1 MKIKILV
8 CSKKTELNMSAAP
21 ALQELLN
28 GQQINYHKL
37 HLKQFTM

>member
-1 MKIKILV
+1 
-8 CSKKTELNMSAAP
+8 MSAAP

-37 HLKQFTM
+37 HLKQFATWLILDMS